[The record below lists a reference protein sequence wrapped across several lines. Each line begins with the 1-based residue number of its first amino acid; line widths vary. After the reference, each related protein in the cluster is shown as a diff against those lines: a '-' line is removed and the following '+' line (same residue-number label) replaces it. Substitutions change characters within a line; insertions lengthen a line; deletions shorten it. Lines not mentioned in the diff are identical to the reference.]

1 MNSFQMAKT
10 QKTQFTK
17 LKDKLKQTKD
27 QKWILEIQAEVQA
40 KQKQISNLEIKRK
53 RERLE
58 MAEQCT
64 NIETELD
71 EKINAKAK
79 LMNLGL

>member
-1 MNSFQMAKT
+1 MAKT

-27 QKWILEIQAEVQA
+27 QKWILEIEAEVQA
-40 KQKQISNLEIKRK
+40 ELKQISNLKIKRK
-53 RERLE
+53 RERLK
-58 MAEQCT
+58 MA
-64 NIETELD
+64 ELD
-71 EKINAKAK
+71 EKINAKAQ

>member
-1 MNSFQMAKT
+1 MNSFLMAKK
-10 QKTQFTK
+10 QRTQFTK
-17 LKDKLKQTKD
+17 LKD
-27 QKWILEIQAEVQA
+27 QKWILEIEAKVQAEL
-40 KQKQISNLEIKRK
+40 KQISNLEIKRK
-53 RERLE
+53 RERLK

-64 NIETELD
+64 NLETELD

>member
-1 MNSFQMAKT
+1 MAKT

-27 QKWILEIQAEVQA
+27 QKWILEIEAEVQA
-40 KQKQISNLEIKRK
+40 ELKQISNLEIKRK
-53 RERLE
+53 RERLK
-58 MAEQCT
+58 MAEQCI
-64 NIETELD
+64 NLERKLD

>member
-1 MNSFQMAKT
+1 MAKT

-27 QKWILEIQAEVQA
+27 QKWILEIEAEVQA

-71 EKINAKAK
+71 EKINARAK

>member
-1 MNSFQMAKT
+1 MAKT
-10 QKTQFTK
+10 QKTRFTK

-27 QKWILEIQAEVQA
+27 QKWILEIEAEVQA